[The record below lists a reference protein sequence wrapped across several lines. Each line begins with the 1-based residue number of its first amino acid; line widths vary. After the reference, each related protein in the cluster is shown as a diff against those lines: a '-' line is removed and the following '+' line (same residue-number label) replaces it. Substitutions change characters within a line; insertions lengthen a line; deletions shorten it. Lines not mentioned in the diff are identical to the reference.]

1 MAGARV
7 SIADIFES
15 MSYGPAPE
23 SDAPARAWLAAHAP
37 HLRLFIGGEWREP
50 NGGEYFPTVN
60 PATATPLIDIA
71 QGTAKDVDAAVRAAR
86 EAFPAWSGLSGHARA
101 RYLYALARQIQKHSR
116 LLAVLETM
124 DNGKPIR
131 ETRDLDIPLVAR
143 HFYHHAGWAQLLAS
157 EMPEMGPVGVVGQI
171 IPWNFPLLMLAWK
184 IAPALAAGNTVVLK
198 PAEFTPITAIVFAEL
213 CQSVGLPAGVVNIV
227 TGDGRTGEALVKHPD
242 VNKIAF
248 TGSTEVG
255 RIIRRATAGSGK
267 RLSLELG
274 GKSPFVVFDDADL
287 DSVVEGVVDA
297 IWFNQG
303 QVCCAGSRLL
313 VQESVADRLLAKLRA
328 RMEKLRVGDPLDK
341 AVDIGAII
349 APVQLEK
356 ITRLVQQGVDEGARM
371 WQPSWSCPTDGYF
384 FPPTLFTEVAPSST
398 IAQVEIFGPVLVSMT
413 FRTPAEAVTLANNT
427 NYGLA
432 ASIWSE
438 NINLALSIA
447 GQIQAG
453 TIWINC
459 TNVFDA
465 ASGFG
470 GYRESGYGR
479 EGGREGLYEYLRPT
493 WEAMADNAENAESQT
508 EKANASGR
516 SRRRATLATE
526 AAPVSNGAHAEP
538 NGHARSSH
546 NGLEGFAT
554 AGFGTPPIDRTAKLF
569 IGGKQARPD
578 SGYSREIYS
587 ASGEALGE
595 VGEGNRKDIRNAVEA
610 AHKASA
616 GWAAVTAHNRAQILY
631 YIAENLAVRAE
642 EFAARLVALTGCPQ
656 EEADREVEVSIER
669 LFSYGAWADKYDG
682 AIHRTALPG
691 MTLAD
696 NEPIGVMALVCP
708 DERPL
713 LSFISLVAPSIA
725 MGNTVIAIP
734 SERHPLSATDFY
746 SVLETSDVP
755 AGVVNIVTGP
765 SDTLAKVLAQHDDV
779 DAIWRFGSAEGARA
793 VEDASAGNMKRTWV
807 SYGQPRDWLDAAQGE
822 GREFLRESTQVKN
835 IWIPSGE

>member
-1 MAGARV
+1 MADTKASV
-7 SIADIFES
+7 ADIFES

-50 NGGEYFPTVN
+50 SGGEYFPTVN
-60 PATATPLIDIA
+60 PAAATPLIDIA
-71 QGTAKDVDAAVRAAR
+71 QGTAKDVDAAVRAAC
-86 EAFPAWSGLSGHARA
+86 EAFPLWSGLSGHARA

-157 EMPEMGPVGVVGQI
+157 EMPEMGPVGIIGQI

-198 PAEFTPITAIVFAEL
+198 PAEFTPITAIVFAEI
-213 CQSVGLPAGVVNIV
+213 CQAVGLPAGVVNIV

-313 VQESVADRLLAKLRA
+313 VQESVADRLLARLRA

-356 ITRLVQQGVDEGARM
+356 ITRLVQQGVDEGAQM

-384 FPPTLFTEVAPSST
+384 FPPTLFTEVSPSST
-398 IAQVEIFGPVLVSMT
+398 IAQVEIFGPVLVAMT
-413 FRTPAEAVTLANNT
+413 FRTPAEAVALANNT

-432 ASIWSE
+432 ASVWSE

-453 TIWINC
+453 TVWINC

-479 EGGREGLYEYLRPT
+479 EGGREGLYEYLKPI
-493 WEAMADNAENAESQT
+493 WEAAADDAESQARN
-508 EKANASGR
+508 ANGSSR
-516 SRRRATLATE
+516 SRRRATLANE
-526 AAPVSNGAHAEP
+526 AAPATNGAHAEP
-538 NGHARSSH
+538 NGHAYSGHDGS
-546 NGLEGFAT
+546 GGFAAT
-554 AGFGTPPIDRTAKLF
+554 GFGTPPIDRTAKLF

-587 ASGEALGE
+587 PSGEALGE

-616 GWAAVTAHNRAQILY
+616 GWAAATAHNRAQILY

-642 EFAARLVALTGCPQ
+642 EFAARIVAMTGCPQ
-656 EEADREVEVSIER
+656 EEADREVEASIER

-682 AIHRTALPG
+682 AIHRTPLPG

-696 NEPIGVMALVCP
+696 NEPIGVLALACP

-713 LSFISLVAPSIA
+713 LGFISLVAPAIA
-725 MGNTVIAIP
+725 MGNAVIAIP
-734 SERHPLSATDFY
+734 SERHSLSATDFY

-779 DAIWRFGSAEGARA
+779 DAIWCFGSAESAHD
-793 VEDASAGNMKRTWV
+793 VEAASAGNMKRTWV
-807 SYGQPRDWLDAAQGE
+807 SYGHSRDWLDAAQGE
-822 GREFLRESTQVKN
+822 GREFLRESTHVKN